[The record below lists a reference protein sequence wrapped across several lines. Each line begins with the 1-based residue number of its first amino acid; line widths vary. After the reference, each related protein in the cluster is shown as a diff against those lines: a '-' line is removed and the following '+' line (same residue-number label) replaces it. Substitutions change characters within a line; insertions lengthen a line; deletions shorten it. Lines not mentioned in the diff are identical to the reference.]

1 MAVSYRALSR
11 IFLPTRKATSR
22 IVCLGL
28 LASLPETAASLANQ
42 DIHRNFMQT
51 GGVSGVSPGTGRAAV
66 IVSKVADH
74 LAGQQAKITYQDY
87 RLWRTTSSSPT
98 RDRV

>member
-1 MAVSYRALSR
+1 
-11 IFLPTRKATSR
+11 
-22 IVCLGL
+22 
-28 LASLPETAASLANQ
+28 
-42 DIHRNFMQT
+42 MQT